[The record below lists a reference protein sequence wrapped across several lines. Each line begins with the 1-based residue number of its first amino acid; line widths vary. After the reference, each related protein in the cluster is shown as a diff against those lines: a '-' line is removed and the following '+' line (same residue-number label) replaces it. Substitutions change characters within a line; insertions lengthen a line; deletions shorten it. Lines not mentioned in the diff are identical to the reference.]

1 MKNVVLFVAVSLLAV
16 LDSARVSAAE
26 WEDHTKLHAGK
37 ERPRAAFAS
46 FESVEAAKGI
56 RPETCSRRLLLDSE
70 TAWRFRWSRRP
81 EERPVGFQRPDYDVS
96 GWDVVKVPCSM
107 LVTVT

>member
-1 MKNVVLFVAVSLLAV
+1 MKRSVPLLVALLLAASGTI
-16 LDSARVSAAE
+16 DVSAAE

-81 EERPVGFQRPDYDVS
+81 EERPVGFQAPD
-96 GWDVVKVPCSM
+96 
-107 LVTVT
+107 